1 MAQEFMVPLYH
12 LELVREKDI
21 PYTSLVKKEAAIE
34 VFHAMLDSAPVEK
47 LAMIHCNS
55 GLDMIGAEIVAIGS
69 MEQVGTAMSDL
80 FKGAV
85 RNNAACVYLSHNHVD
100 GRVHASLPDYRFTL
114 KAVTAS
120 KLLEIVLIDHIVVG
134 PGGHYSIIEHQYE
147 MEDEL
152 RAWEAKERALMLKGM
167 LPLAASLKGLGPGEL
182 LKGLLGR

>member
-1 MAQEFMVPLYH
+1 MVPLYH

-21 PYTSLVKKEAAIE
+21 PYRSLQKKEAAIE
-34 VFHAMLDSAPVEK
+34 IFHAMLDSAPVEK

-55 GLDMIGAEIVAIGS
+55 GLDMIGAEIAAIGS

-100 GRVHASLPDYRFTL
+100 GRVQASLPDYRFTM
-114 KAVTAS
+114 KAVAAAR
-120 KLLEIVLIDHIVVG
+120 LLEIVFVDHIVVG
-134 PGGHYSIIEHQYE
+134 PGGHFSIIEHQYE

-152 RAWEAKERALMLKGM
+152 RIWEAKERAMMLKGM
-167 LPLAASLKGLGPGEL
+167 IPLRDSLRGLFGP
-182 LKGLLGR
+182 K